1 MEFKQKNIKDLIIK
15 TLKEYEFG
23 VLDYKDD
30 YILGVKSKDF
40 SSIAKDIVIKM

>member
-1 MEFKQKNIKDLIIK
+1 MMDKKNIKNLIIK

-30 YILGVKSKDF
+30 YIRGVKSKHF
-40 SSIAKDIVIKM
+40 SSIAEDIVINL